1 LSATKTTFFAALVL
15 VLTFAGGVLAGAF
28 GHRALMMRT
37 HRMPPMAT
45 RAIIHHL
52 DRRLDLTDAQRTKIE
67 QILETH
73 HRRIYALTRSVR
85 PRVHAELEAANA
97 EIAAVL
103 TPEQRREFARIRMH
117 LGPGHRGG
125 PPPH

>member
-1 LSATKTTFFAALVL
+1 LSATRTTFFAALVL

-28 GHRALMMRT
+28 GHRALTMRN

-52 DRRLDLTDAQRTKIE
+52 DRRLDLTDAQRAKIE
-67 QILETH
+67 QILERR
-73 HRRIYALTRSVR
+73 HRRMYALTRSVR

-97 EIAAVL
+97 EIAQVL

>member
-1 LSATKTTFFAALVL
+1 LSATKTTVVAALAL
-15 VLTFAGGVLAGAF
+15 VLTFSGGVLAGAF

-37 HRMPPMAT
+37 HRVPPMAT

-52 DRRLDLTDAQRTKIE
+52 DRRLDLTDAQRAKIE
-67 QILETH
+67 QILD
-73 HRRIYALTRSVR
+73 RRHQRMYALTRSVR

-97 EIAAVL
+97 EIAEVL

-117 LGPGHRGG
+117 LGHRFGGG